1 MAIEENEFYLSSNE
15 ADNDELGRN
24 NIYKLYFKD
33 MGAFSCLSNDEEVEL
48 GKRITNG
55 DLNARQQ
62 LIEKNLKLVVS
73 IAKTFQTSEMELID
87 LIQEGNIGLIKAAD
101 TFDVTK
107 GYKFSTYATSVI
119 TRSII
124 AAIKEKSKSI
134 RLPGHIYKIISSYK
148 EIESKLQN
156 KLNRVPSIEEIAK
169 AMKIDVKEASFLYS
183 LQLDYASLNNKV
195 DDEHGDELIDFVAG
209 EDCVEDMVISKM
221 MKFDFVGID
230 FSSVVKPQEFE
241 ILKMHY
247 GIGYDRAY
255 TLEEIGKILRIS
267 KEGVRQKEAKALRK
281 IRKLVRGKSIHDY
294 DYDSDK
300 VFQKVL
306 DKKVII

>member
-1 MAIEENEFYLSSNE
+1 MAIEENDFYLSSIPD
-15 ADNDELGRN
+15 DNNELGHN

-48 GKRITNG
+48 GKRIANG
-55 DLNARQQ
+55 DLSARQE

-87 LIQEGNIGLIKAAD
+87 LIQEGNIGLIKAVD
-101 TFDVTK
+101 TFDVSK

-156 KLNRVPSIEEIAK
+156 KLNRAPSIEEIAK
-169 AMKIDVKEASFLYS
+169 EMKITVKEASFLYS
-183 LQLDYASLNNKV
+183 LQLEYASLNHKV
-195 DDEHGDELIDFVAG
+195 EDEHGDELIDFVAG
-209 EDCVEDMVISKM
+209 EDCVEEMVVSKM
-221 MKFDFVGID
+221 MKFDLGGISFGD
-230 FSSVVKPQEFE
+230 VVTPRDLN

-247 GIGYDRAY
+247 GIGYERALS
-255 TLEEIGKILRIS
+255 LEEIGKILGIS
-267 KEGVRQKEAKALRK
+267 KEGVRQREAKALRK
-281 IRKLVRGKSIHDY
+281 IRKLVRGKSIYDY
-294 DYDSDK
+294 DYDSEK
-300 VFQKVL
+300 TLKKVL
-306 DKKVII
+306 DKKVIL